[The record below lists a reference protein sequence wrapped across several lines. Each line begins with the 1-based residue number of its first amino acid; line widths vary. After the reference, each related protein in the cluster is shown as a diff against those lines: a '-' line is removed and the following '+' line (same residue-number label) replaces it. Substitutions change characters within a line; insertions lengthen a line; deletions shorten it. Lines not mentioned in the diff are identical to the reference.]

1 MPRRRAKL
9 DAMQPA
15 TSLLRQPLPQNA
27 WLVHEPAFESSQAA
41 DVRLARLLEELA
53 WEERSIELFGRRI
66 LQPRLVAW
74 AGEVAYRYS
83 GQTLEPRR
91 FTPAARE
98 LRDRVCDMTGQAF
111 NHVLFNRYRDGNDSM
126 GMHSD
131 DESELGE
138 APTVA
143 SVSFGTARRFVIV
156 SKRRGDHFRREL
168 ELGHGALLVMGGR
181 FQQAYRH
188 GVPKQPRV
196 AAQRVSATFRRLLRE
211 PQVQG

>member
-1 MPRRRAKL
+1 
-9 DAMQPA
+9 MQANTPL
-15 TSLLRQPLPQNA
+15 SRQPLPRDA
-27 WLVHEPAFESSQAA
+27 WLVHDAAFASGGAA
-41 DVRLARLLEELA
+41 DELLSRLLAELA

-74 AGEVAYRYS
+74 AGEIAYRYS
-83 GQTLEPRR
+83 GQTLEPRP

-98 LRDRVCDMTGQAF
+98 LRERVCQLTGQAF

-131 DESELGE
+131 DEPELGE

-143 SVSFGTARRFVIV
+143 SVSFGMRRRFVIV

-181 FQQAYRH
+181 FQHAYRH
-188 GVPKQPRV
+188 GVPKQPRILE
-196 AAQRVSATFRRLLRE
+196 QRVSATFRRLLRE
-211 PQVQG
+211 PCSRG